1 MTSLQPIAF
10 SQAYGISSQAM
21 MKAKVFDPLL
31 NADTKLFVD
40 PLLLPISS
48 AEEISDQ
55 ASDLFQDHFS
65 NVFKLLSHSKRTD
78 DVAWKGAKALL
89 DYKEVPYTC
98 IGYGSSSIRGS
109 SLSEEKKSDIL
120 ELAKEIA
127 DLGVIDPY
135 LLPLLSLLEP
145 GIGPDNIS
153 DMVTGIAYPAICA
166 FTENTCKELKVP
178 LEEFYL
184 DGKKYQ
190 LPRNLAQRDKN
201 MPVLLLPLDILKHLP
216 VASDWNDVCDIAT
229 QNEDLRRQVN
239 QRIGQI
245 FRDTALTEQ
254 EKARARV
261 AIFRNKAALELIA
274 EALKSK
280 SLKPYDFTRD
290 PHGFLLLQAISDSL
304 PKQVPLQAVA
314 ANLKTPKDTVV
325 AILDQFKLLIEK
337 HGYWKELWTGE
348 RFKNESALQRMLYLV
363 AYSYAEAND
372 LDVSPEVDLS
382 SGRIDF
388 KFSKGADKIIVEIK
402 KSSNGHLV
410 SGVRSQLQFY
420 CQAENSKLGYY
431 LVADHS
437 DKQDTWLQ
445 KLVDEA
451 NAVRKETKIN
461 IEIFVIDANKQ
472 SPPSKGGGRKKT
484 KKKN

>member
-1 MTSLQPIAF
+1 M
-10 SQAYGISSQAM
+10 
-21 MKAKVFDPLL
+21 
-31 NADTKLFVD
+31 
-40 PLLLPISS
+40 
-48 AEEISDQ
+48 
-55 ASDLFQDHFS
+55 
-65 NVFKLLSHSKRTD
+65 
-78 DVAWKGAKALL
+78 
-89 DYKEVPYTC
+89 
-98 IGYGSSSIRGS
+98 
-109 SLSEEKKSDIL
+109 
-120 ELAKEIA
+120 AKEIS

-166 FTENTCKELKVP
+166 FTEETCKKLKVP
-178 LEEFYL
+178 LEDFQL
-184 DGKKYQ
+184 DGKKYK
-190 LPRNLAQRDKN
+190 LPRNLAQKDKD

-216 VASDWNDVCDIAT
+216 VANDWNDVYDIAA
-229 QNEDLRRQVN
+229 QNEDLRKQVN
-239 QRIGQI
+239 LRIGQI

-254 EKARARV
+254 EKARARA
-261 AIFRNKAALELIA
+261 AIFGSKAALELIA

-290 PHGFLLLQAISDSL
+290 PHGFLLLQAISDNL
-304 PKQVPLQAVA
+304 PKEVPLQAIA
-314 ANLKTPKDTVV
+314 ANLKSPKDTVE

-337 HGYWKELWTGE
+337 HGYWKELWAGE

-382 SGRIDF
+382 AGRIDF

-410 SGVRSQLQFY
+410 TGVRSQLLFY
-420 CQAENSKLGYY
+420 CQAESSKLGYY

-437 DKQDTWLQ
+437 DKQNTWLP
-445 KLVDEA
+445 KLINEA
-451 NAVRKETKIN
+451 NDIRKETKIN
-461 IEIFVIDANKQ
+461 IDIFVVDANKQ
-472 SPPSKGGGRKKT
+472 VSPSKGGGRKKL
-484 KKKN
+484 KKNN